1 MSGSEADLLALML
14 ADREVQNRRRD
25 AQALK
30 DEDATEETGSA
41 AMIESM
47 RDRYRS
53 RR

>member
-1 MSGSEADLLALML
+1 MSNSEAELLALMR

-25 AQALK
+25 AQAMV
-30 DEDATEETGSA
+30 DIEATEPTGSA